1 MEKSKLIEE
10 GERILGCVKQVPG
23 FGLFGNTKFPE
34 NALDEDNYRA
44 LFIWQK
50 QVCAYLS
57 ENGLKTI
64 SVEANRI
71 NCFCNTVKN
80 GVDRNAILQLIDLL
94 KV

>member
-23 FGLFGNTKFPE
+23 LGLFGNTKFPE

-57 ENGLKTI
+57 ENGLITI
-64 SVEANRI
+64 VDQANRI
-71 NCFCNTVKN
+71 DCFSNTVKN
-80 GVDRNAILQLIDLL
+80 GVDRDAICQLIDLL